1 MTPSRSVRVVS
12 PTERRNPRTLGIDRA
27 DPLDV
32 LRLLNAED
40 ALVPAAVAEVLPRLA
55 VVVETTTERLRAG
68 GRLHYFGAGTSGR
81 TAVVDA
87 AELGPT
93 FSLPPG
99 TVVAHHAGGP
109 AAMVTAVE
117 GSEDSEELGA
127 ADAADVGPGDVAVGV
142 AASGR
147 TPYVAGALAAARAA
161 GAFTALVSANP
172 GAPLAH
178 LADVHIAVDTGPEAI
193 AGSTRLKAA
202 SAHKLVLNGLSTAV
216 MVALGRTY
224 SNLMVDVSA
233 SNAKLRGRL
242 VTILME
248 ATGLGEERCAHALA
262 GADGELKTAL
272 VCLLAPCAPEEGRR
286 RLAAARGRVA
296 DALEAQPI

>member
-1 MTPSRSVRVVS
+1 MSPSRSVRVVS
-12 PTERRNPRTLGIDRA
+12 PTERRNPRTLGIDRVGA
-27 DPLDV
+27 LGA

-40 ALVPAAVAEVLPRLA
+40 ARVPEAVAAVLPQLA
-55 VVVETTTERLRAG
+55 TVVEGTAERLRAG

-99 TVVAHHAGGP
+99 IVVAHHAGGP
-109 AAMVTAVE
+109 AALVTAVE

-127 ADAADVGPGDVAVGV
+127 ADAADVGAGDVAVGI

-147 TPYVAGALAAARAA
+147 TPYVAGALRAARAA
-161 GAFTALVSANP
+161 GAFTVLVSANP
-172 GAPLAH
+172 EAPLAY
-178 LADVHIAVDTGPEAI
+178 LADVHIGVDTGPEAI

-216 MVALGRTY
+216 MIALGRTY
-224 SNLMVDVSA
+224 SNLMVEVSA

-248 ATGLGEERCAHALA
+248 ATGLAEERCAQALT

-272 VCLLAPCAPEEGRR
+272 VCLLADCGPVEGRR
-286 RLAAARGRVA
+286 RLTAAGGRVG
-296 DALEAQPI
+296 DALTTRPV